1 MFMKLHI
8 ISLPYK
14 YQISLL
20 RPPGFILYHSSEAIK
35 GNLSRSCQT
44 ERDQSKDKQACVLQR
59 FLQPFFFFHF
69 TPNRIHSVCKHYESF
84 YEASFTLGV

>member
-44 ERDQSKDKQACVLQR
+44 ERDQSKDK
-59 FLQPFFFFHF
+59 
-69 TPNRIHSVCKHYESF
+69 
-84 YEASFTLGV
+84 